1 MANIEDLDDVSRSK
15 VEEWSKLYPQLGA
28 AHALKEQFRAI
39 YQLPNR
45 ELASKAFDQWCND
58 VPNVL
63 PEFISLRDTLA
74 GRREHILNYFDSR
87 FTNAF
92 AESAN
97 NIIKGIEKQGKGY
110 NFDTLRE
117 IALFSVRTKIQEK
130 FIAKNAVYFE
140 SWTF

>member
-15 VEEWSKLYPQLGA
+15 VKEWSKLYPQLGA

-63 PEFISLRDTLA
+63 PGFISLRDTLA
-74 GRREHILNYFDSR
+74 RRREHILNYFDSR

-110 NFDTLRE
+110 SFDTLRE

-130 FIAKNAVYFE
+130 FIAKNATYIE
-140 SWTF
+140 SWKF